1 MPTYLKKT
9 SDLDPDGVTIRV
21 QWGGM
26 VVGSSIFVPCID
38 TERAKSQIKK
48 VMKSKGW
55 EYKASVVVE
64 NECQGVRVWRIL

>member
-48 VMKSKGW
+48 VMESKGW

-64 NECQGVRVWRIL
+64 NEYQGVRVWRIL